1 MAIIVNPEIT
11 GDASVNTLT
20 NANKGYTYMSG
31 QGGDDTYII
40 ENISNSFSEI
50 NHTTVPTASADSAIL
65 QIENLKGND
74 LTLFFDVSLNSTN
87 DAEDDLLVAK
97 KSLLKSVITQKDK
110 FQNALKQVNGENPDY
125 TEEQAY
131 DAALQLAAPQRGAV
145 QIDDFFG
152 ETNDTPAGDYGS
164 NYIQTIQTID
174 KNGIT
179 RTLDVEEYIS
189 SVTLQVRDFLLDS
202 GYSSVSDLF
211 MSSDTANQNKVL
223 NIYKNQLIN
232 LSIEG
237 KENQN
242 DKLIGE
248 NGNDTFVFGINSGDD
263 TVASGK
269 GDDTLQFTNE
279 LFENL
284 VFTRDRNNLVISH
297 NENNDTVTIQNYLSN
312 PDKSSLKEIATTDSA
327 SPYSIIEDAIVQI
340 ESVAG
345 KKNNITGTKINDS
358 ITGSNMDDTLKGNNG
373 NDSIVGALG
382 NDKLYGDAG
391 ENTLFFTAGDGLDTV
406 YSGKGE
412 DTLYFNAIN
421 SDDIVYSASKSGG
434 LILNYAENSS
444 VEIANYFRKK
454 GDVSVQNIYTQG
466 NTLNQTLDSIVNAD
480 DFVIELEGVAG
491 KRNSISGTYLNDV
504 ITGKELADTLK
515 GLDGAD
521 SIVANSGNDN
531 INGGNGN
538 DTLYGNEGNDIIRGG
553 NGADNIYGNVGDD
566 KLYGEAGENTFFFTQ
581 GDGADT
587 IYLGKGLDSLN
598 IDSTTISYY
607 RNRNNLEI
615 SYGEQGD
622 SVTVSNYFSSK
633 KPSVYSVNDLLLN
646 GEIIIDG
653 YNTVY
658 NGVDVKRYNGNDNDN
673 LIYANNRHDLINAGN
688 GNDVIQVMSSK
699 SAEVNSG
706 DGDDYIEVKSLS
718 PFVTINDTA
727 GADTLQINEKRSNT
741 NIFFEVMKEASVT
754 PTEENDSL
762 FIVNNSNW
770 NRIKREQDVNDRT
783 GGIEVN
789 SYTDIERIETKD
801 GYITQVQIEQVKT
814 NVVSWLANTNYDSA
828 MQALAEGND
837 NTVKQ
842 LLAIYQNVS
851 WQTPEVV

>member
-11 GDASVNTLT
+11 GDAGVNTLT

-31 QGGDDTYII
+31 QGGDDTYIV
-40 ENISNSFSEI
+40 ENVSNSFTEI
-50 NHTTVPTASADSAIL
+50 NHTTTSTDVVDSAIL

-74 LTLFFDVSLNSTN
+74 LTLFFDVSLNTTN
-87 DAEDDLLVAK
+87 DAVDDLLVAK

-110 FQNALKQVNGENPDY
+110 FQNALKQVNGENPDF
-125 TEEQAY
+125 TQEQAY

-179 RTLDVEEYIS
+179 RTLDVEDYIS
-189 SVTLQVRDFLLDS
+189 AVTLQVREFLLDS

-263 TVASGK
+263 TVVSGK
-269 GDDTLQFTNE
+269 GDDTLQFVNE

-312 PDKSSLKEIATTDSA
+312 PDKSSLKEIATTDGA
-327 SPYSIIEDAIVQI
+327 SPYSIIEDAVVQI

-358 ITGSNMDDTLKGNNG
+358 ITGSNMDDTLRGNNG

-382 NDKLYGDAG
+382 NDRLYGDAG

-504 ITGKELADTLK
+504 ITGKELADNLK

-521 SIVANSGNDN
+521 SIVANAGNDN

-553 NGADNIYGNVGDD
+553 NGADTIYGNAGDD
-566 KLYGEAGENTFFFTQ
+566 KLYGETGENTFFFEQ

-598 IDSTTISYY
+598 IDNATISYY

-622 SVTVSNYFSSK
+622 SVTISNYFGSK
-633 KPSVYSVNDLLLN
+633 NPSVYKVNELLLS
-646 GEIIIDG
+646 GDIIIDG

-673 LIYANNRHDLINAGN
+673 LIYANSRHDLINAGN

-706 DGDDYIEVKSLS
+706 DGDDFIEVKSLS

-727 GADTLQINEKRSNT
+727 GTDTLQINERRSNT

-770 NRIKREQDVNDRT
+770 NRIKREQDIDDIT
-783 GGIEVN
+783 GGIEVD
-789 SYTDIERIETKD
+789 SYTDLERIETKD

-851 WQTPEVV
+851 WQTPETV

>member
-31 QGGDDTYII
+31 QGGDDTYIV

-50 NHTTVPTASADSAIL
+50 NHTTVQTASADSAIL

-87 DAEDDLLVAK
+87 DTVDDLLVAK

-237 KENQN
+237 KENQD
-242 DKLIGE
+242 DKLVGE

-263 TVASGK
+263 TVVSGK

-284 VFTRDRNNLVISH
+284 VFKRDRNNLVISH

-312 PDKSSLKEIATTDSA
+312 PDKSSLKEIATTDGA
-327 SPYSIIEDAIVQI
+327 SPYSIIEDAVVQI

-504 ITGKELADTLK
+504 ITGKELADNLK

-521 SIVANSGNDN
+521 SIVANAGNDN

-553 NGADNIYGNVGDD
+553 NGADTIYGNVGDD

-598 IDSTTISYY
+598 IDNTTISYY

-727 GADTLQINEKRSNT
+727 GTDTLQINEKRSNT

-814 NVVSWLANTNYDSA
+814 NVISWLANTNYDSA

>member
-31 QGGDDTYII
+31 QGGDDTYIV

-50 NHTTVPTASADSAIL
+50 NHTTVQTASADSAIL

-87 DAEDDLLVAK
+87 DTVDDLLVAK

-263 TVASGK
+263 TVISGK

-312 PDKSSLKEIATTDSA
+312 PDKSSLKEIATTDGA
-327 SPYSIIEDAIVQI
+327 SPYSIIEDAVVQI

-504 ITGKELADTLK
+504 ITGKELADNLK

-521 SIVANSGNDN
+521 SIVANAGNDN

-553 NGADNIYGNVGDD
+553 NGADTIYGNVGDD

-598 IDSTTISYY
+598 IDNTTISYY

-727 GADTLQINEKRSNT
+727 GTDTLQINEKRSNT